1 MIMAQAKSNRV
12 AGNIFK
18 GSVGNLIEWYD
29 WYVYSAFAVYFS
41 AEFFP
46 KGDPTSQLLNTA
58 AIFAVGF
65 LMRPIGSLLMGRYAD
80 RHGRRAALTLSI
92 TVMAGGSLIIACTP
106 SYESIGIMAPIIL
119 VLARLL
125 QGLSLGGEYGTSA
138 TYLSEMASSGR
149 RGFYSSFQ
157 YVTLVAG
164 QMVALGV
171 QIVLQQLLSEPD
183 MKAWGWRIPFIIG
196 AMGAVAVLWLRRTMD
211 ESEQFANIKSQKR
224 ESAGTVRALM
234 KHPKAVLTVV
244 GLTLGGTVA
253 FYTYTTYLQKFMVNT
268 VGLPKEVVSWIN
280 FIALLIFVVLQ
291 PIAGLLSDKIG
302 RRPLLMA
309 FGILGTLLTA
319 PIFFFME
326 KTTEPIVA
334 FLLMM
339 VGLIIVTGYT
349 SINAIVKAEL
359 FPTEIRAL
367 GVGLPY
373 ALTVAIFGGTAEF
386 IALWLKS
393 IGMESLFYFYVAG
406 CIAISFITY
415 WRMDESSKT
424 SQIEAELGGGDCLK
438 NGTSLK

>member
-1 MIMAQAKSNRV
+1 MAQAKSNRV

-211 ESEQFANIKSQKR
+211 ESEQFSNIKSQKR

-268 VGLPKEVVSWIN
+268 VGLPKEIVSWIN
-280 FIALLIFVVLQ
+280 FAALLIFVVLQ

-424 SQIEAELGGGDCLK
+424 SQIEAELGVGDKLANNK
-438 NGTSLK
+438 SS

>member
-1 MIMAQAKSNRV
+1 MAQAKSNRV

-92 TVMAGGSLIIACTP
+92 TVMAGGSFIIACTP

-280 FIALLIFVVLQ
+280 FAALLIFVVLQ

-424 SQIEAELGGGDCLK
+424 SQIEAELGGGD
-438 NGTSLK
+438 SLVNNKSS

>member
-1 MIMAQAKSNRV
+1 MIMAQVKSNRV

-92 TVMAGGSLIIACTP
+92 TVMAGGSFIIACTP

-211 ESEQFANIKSQKR
+211 ESEQFSNIKSQKR
-224 ESAGTVRALM
+224 ENAGTVRALM

-268 VGLPKEVVSWIN
+268 VGLPKEIVSWIN
-280 FIALLIFVVLQ
+280 FVALLIFVVLQ

-415 WRMDESSKT
+415 WRMAESSKT
-424 SQIEAELGGGDCLK
+424 SQIEAELGGGD
-438 NGTSLK
+438 TSVNNKSS

>member
-1 MIMAQAKSNRV
+1 MAQAKSNRV

-280 FIALLIFVVLQ
+280 FVALLIFVVLQ

-424 SQIEAELGGGDCLK
+424 SQIEAELGGGD
-438 NGTSLK
+438 SLVNNKSS

>member
-1 MIMAQAKSNRV
+1 MAQVKSNRV

-92 TVMAGGSLIIACTP
+92 TVMAGGSFIIACTP

-211 ESEQFANIKSQKR
+211 ESEQFSNIKSQKR

-268 VGLPKEVVSWIN
+268 VGLPKEIVSWIN
-280 FIALLIFVVLQ
+280 FVALLIFVVLQ

-415 WRMDESSKT
+415 WRMAESSKT
-424 SQIEAELGGGDCLK
+424 SQIEAELGGEDSLK
-438 NGTSLK
+438 NGTSSK

>member
-1 MIMAQAKSNRV
+1 MAQAKSNRV

-183 MKAWGWRIPFIIG
+183 MKSWGWRIPFIIG

-268 VGLPKEVVSWIN
+268 VGLPKEIVSWIN
-280 FIALLIFVVLQ
+280 FVALLIFVVLQ

-424 SQIEAELGGGDCLK
+424 SQIEAELGGGDKLVNNK
-438 NGTSLK
+438 SS

>member
-1 MIMAQAKSNRV
+1 MAQVKSNRV

-211 ESEQFANIKSQKR
+211 ESEQFSNIKSQKR

-280 FIALLIFVVLQ
+280 FVALLIFVVLQ

-424 SQIEAELGGGDCLK
+424 SQIEAELGCRDTLSNNK
-438 NGTSLK
+438 SS

>member
-1 MIMAQAKSNRV
+1 MTQAKSNRV

-211 ESEQFANIKSQKR
+211 ESEQFSNIKSQKR

-280 FIALLIFVVLQ
+280 FVALLIFVVLQ

-424 SQIEAELGGGDCLK
+424 SQIEAELGGGDTLANNK
-438 NGTSLK
+438 SS

>member
-1 MIMAQAKSNRV
+1 MAQATSNRV
-12 AGNIFK
+12 ASNIFK

-92 TVMAGGSLIIACTP
+92 TVMAGGSFIIACTP

-211 ESEQFANIKSQKR
+211 ESEQFSNIKSQKR

-280 FIALLIFVVLQ
+280 FVALLIFVVLQ

-424 SQIEAELGGGDCLK
+424 SQIEAELGFGDKLPNNK
-438 NGTSLK
+438 SKSN

>member
-1 MIMAQAKSNRV
+1 MAQAKSNRV

-92 TVMAGGSLIIACTP
+92 TVMAGGSFIIACTP

-280 FIALLIFVVLQ
+280 FVALLIFVVLQ

-326 KTTEPIVA
+326 KTTEPMVA

-415 WRMDESSKT
+415 WRMAESSKT
-424 SQIEAELGGGDCLK
+424 SQIEAELGVGDKLPTNK
-438 NGTSLK
+438 SKSN

>member
-1 MIMAQAKSNRV
+1 MTQSIEHAKTRRIT
-12 AGNIFK
+12 GNIFK
-18 GSVGNLIEWYD
+18 GSIGNLIEWYD
-29 WYVYSAFAVYFS
+29 WYVYSAFAIYFS
-41 AEFFP
+41 STFFP
-46 KGDPTSQLLNTA
+46 KGDPTSQLLGTA

-65 LMRPIGSLLMGRYAD
+65 LMRPIGSLLLGRYAD

-92 TVMAGGSLIIACTP
+92 TIMAGGSLIIACTP
-106 SYESIGIMAPIIL
+106 SYSTIGVMAPIIL
-119 VLARLL
+119 VLARLI

-164 QMVALGV
+164 QLVALGV
-171 QIVLQQLLSEPD
+171 QIILQQMLSEPD
-183 MKAWGWRIPFIIG
+183 MKSWGWRVPFVIG
-196 AMGAVAVLWLRRTMD
+196 AMGALAVLWLRRTMD
-211 ESEQFANIKSQKR
+211 ESEQFSKMSSESRA
-224 ESAGTVRALM
+224 SAGTVRTLM
-234 KHPKAVLTVV
+234 KHPKPVLTVI

-268 VGLPKEVVSWIN
+268 VGIHKEAVSWIN
-280 FIALLIFVVLQ
+280 FIALLVFVVLQ
-291 PIAGLLSDKIG
+291 PLAGMLSDRIG
-302 RRPLLMA
+302 RRPLLIS
-309 FGILGTLLTA
+309 FGILGTLLTV
-319 PIFFFME
+319 PLFMVME
-326 KTTEPIVA
+326 QTKNPIVA

-367 GVGLPY
+367 GVGFPY

-393 IGMESLFYFYVAG
+393 IGAESIFYFYVAA
-406 CIAISFITY
+406 CIAVSLITY
-415 WRMDESSKT
+415 LRMGESSKI
-424 SQIEAELGGGDCLK
+424 SHIEVEAK
-438 NGTSLK
+438 

>member
-1 MIMAQAKSNRV
+1 MAQANSKRV

-183 MKAWGWRIPFIIG
+183 MKSWGWRIPFIIG

-211 ESEQFANIKSQKR
+211 ESEQFSNIKSQKR

-280 FIALLIFVVLQ
+280 FVALLIFVVLQ

-339 VGLIIVTGYT
+339 IGLIIVTGYT

-424 SQIEAELGGGDCLK
+424 SQIEAELNGGDKLANNK
-438 NGTSLK
+438 SS

>member
-1 MIMAQAKSNRV
+1 MAQVKSNRV

-92 TVMAGGSLIIACTP
+92 TVMAGGSFIIACTP

-211 ESEQFANIKSQKR
+211 ESEQFANVKSQKR

-280 FIALLIFVVLQ
+280 FVALLIFVVLQ

-326 KTTEPIVA
+326 KTTEPMVA

-424 SQIEAELGGGDCLK
+424 SQIEAELGGGDKLANNK
-438 NGTSLK
+438 SS

>member
-1 MIMAQAKSNRV
+1 MAQVKSNRV

-224 ESAGTVRALM
+224 ESAGTVRTLM

-280 FIALLIFVVLQ
+280 FVALLIFVVLQ

-424 SQIEAELGGGDCLK
+424 SQIEAELGGGDKLVNSK
-438 NGTSLK
+438 SS

>member
-1 MIMAQAKSNRV
+1 MAQANSKRV

-211 ESEQFANIKSQKR
+211 ESEQFSNIKSQKR
-224 ESAGTVRALM
+224 ESAGTIRALM

-280 FIALLIFVVLQ
+280 FVALLIFVVLQ

-424 SQIEAELGGGDCLK
+424 SQIEAELGGGDTLVNNK
-438 NGTSLK
+438 SS

>member
-1 MIMAQAKSNRV
+1 MAQVKSNRV

-211 ESEQFANIKSQKR
+211 ESEQFSNIKSQKR

-280 FIALLIFVVLQ
+280 FVALLIFVVLQ
-291 PIAGLLSDKIG
+291 PIAGLISDKIG

-424 SQIEAELGGGDCLK
+424 SQIEAELGGGDTLANNK
-438 NGTSLK
+438 SS

>member
-1 MIMAQAKSNRV
+1 MAQAKSNRV

-211 ESEQFANIKSQKR
+211 ESEQFSNIKSQKR

-280 FIALLIFVVLQ
+280 FVALLIFVVLQ

-424 SQIEAELGGGDCLK
+424 SQIEAELGGDKLVNNK
-438 NGTSLK
+438 SS

>member
-1 MIMAQAKSNRV
+1 MAQVKSNRV

-211 ESEQFANIKSQKR
+211 ESEQFSNIKSQKR

-280 FIALLIFVVLQ
+280 FVALLIFVVLQ

-424 SQIEAELGGGDCLK
+424 SQIEAELDRGDTLANNK
-438 NGTSLK
+438 SS

>member
-1 MIMAQAKSNRV
+1 MAQVKSNRV

-92 TVMAGGSLIIACTP
+92 TVMAGGSFIIACTP

-211 ESEQFANIKSQKR
+211 ESEQFSNIKSQKR

-280 FIALLIFVVLQ
+280 FVALLIFVVLQ

-326 KTTEPIVA
+326 KTTEPIIA

-424 SQIEAELGGGDCLK
+424 SQIEAELGGGDSLK

>member
-211 ESEQFANIKSQKR
+211 ESEQFSNIKSQKR

-268 VGLPKEVVSWIN
+268 VGLPKEIVSWIN
-280 FIALLIFVVLQ
+280 FVALLIFVVLQ

-424 SQIEAELGGGDCLK
+424 SQIEAELGGGD
-438 NGTSLK
+438 SLINNKSS

>member
-1 MIMAQAKSNRV
+1 MAQVKSNRV

-92 TVMAGGSLIIACTP
+92 TVMAGGSFIIACTP

-268 VGLPKEVVSWIN
+268 VGLPKEIVSWIN
-280 FIALLIFVVLQ
+280 FVALLIFVVLQ

-326 KTTEPIVA
+326 KTSEPIVA

-424 SQIEAELGGGDCLK
+424 SQIEAELGGGDKLANNK
-438 NGTSLK
+438 SS

>member
-92 TVMAGGSLIIACTP
+92 TVMAGGSFIIACTP

-211 ESEQFANIKSQKR
+211 ESEQFSNIKSQKR

-280 FIALLIFVVLQ
+280 FVALLIFVVLQ

-415 WRMDESSKT
+415 WRMAESSKT
-424 SQIEAELGGGDCLK
+424 SQIEAELGGGDKLANNK
-438 NGTSLK
+438 SS

>member
-1 MIMAQAKSNRV
+1 MAQVKSNRV

-92 TVMAGGSLIIACTP
+92 TVMAGGSFIIACTP

-211 ESEQFANIKSQKR
+211 ESEQFSNIKSQKR

-280 FIALLIFVVLQ
+280 FVALLIFVVLQ

-424 SQIEAELGGGDCLK
+424 SQIEAELGGGDKLVNNK
-438 NGTSLK
+438 SS

>member
-92 TVMAGGSLIIACTP
+92 TVMAGGSFIIACTP

-211 ESEQFANIKSQKR
+211 ESEQFSNIKSQKR

-280 FIALLIFVVLQ
+280 FVALLIFVVLQ

-424 SQIEAELGGGDCLK
+424 SQIEAELGGGDSLK

>member
-1 MIMAQAKSNRV
+1 MAQAKSNRV

-183 MKAWGWRIPFIIG
+183 MKSWGWRIPFIIG

-280 FIALLIFVVLQ
+280 FVALLIFVVLQ

-415 WRMDESSKT
+415 WRMAESSKT
-424 SQIEAELGGGDCLK
+424 SQIEAELGGGDKLANNK
-438 NGTSLK
+438 SS

>member
-1 MIMAQAKSNRV
+1 MAQAKSNRV

-280 FIALLIFVVLQ
+280 FVALLIFVVLQ

-424 SQIEAELGGGDCLK
+424 SQIEAELGGGDNLVNNK
-438 NGTSLK
+438 SS

>member
-1 MIMAQAKSNRV
+1 MIMAQVKSNRV

-224 ESAGTVRALM
+224 ENAGTVRALM

-280 FIALLIFVVLQ
+280 FAALLIFVVLQ

-326 KTTEPIVA
+326 KTTEPMVA

-424 SQIEAELGGGDCLK
+424 SQIEAELGGGDSLK
-438 NGTSLK
+438 NGTSSK